1 MDAVNTFTDL
11 DRTLTEHAIP
21 MNILLT
27 GAEGNFGSEF
37 RRLTDARSDVRLI
50 PVGRGD
56 WTAVLEKMAMADVVV
71 HAASDLHTSASLA
84 PTRLLDSNVMTTAV
98 LLEAAKKLHIKRF
111 VFISSCAVYGE
122 DMRTG
127 EDSLC
132 CPITINGISK
142 YLNEKLV
149 AEFCTANAIE
159 YQIFRVFNSYGGDDR
174 FSIFS
179 KLKRA
184 LHNHTPFTLNNDGRM
199 QRDFVHVTDVA
210 SIVLNLLNA
219 RIEHTHLN
227 IGTGVATKISTL
239 VDMVQAQFPQLVIQR
254 GSTQEAEYSRADT
267 TRLREFWH
275 GDFIRIEDYVRE
287 QLAGYISL

>member
-1 MDAVNTFTDL
+1 
-11 DRTLTEHAIP
+11 

-37 RRLTDARSDVRLI
+37 CRQTDAKSGIHVI
-50 PVGRGD
+50 PVGRDD
-56 WTAVLEKMAMADVVV
+56 WTAIDEKMALADVVV
-71 HAASDLHTSASLA
+71 HAASDLRTSASLA
-84 PTRLLDSNVMTTAV
+84 PTRLLDSNVMSTAV
-98 LLEAAKKLHIKRF
+98 LLEAAQKRRVKRL
-111 VFISSCAVYGE
+111 VFLSSCAVYGE

-142 YLNEKLV
+142 HLNEKLV
-149 AEFCTANAIE
+149 AEFCTANGIE
-159 YQIFRVFNSYGGDDR
+159 YQILRVFNSYGGDDR

-184 LHNHTPFTLNNDGRM
+184 LQNGTPFTLNNDGRM
-199 QRDFVHVTDVA
+199 QRDFIHVTDVA
-210 SIVLNLLNA
+210 SVVLSLSTTSIN
-219 RIEHTHLN
+219 HTHLN
-227 IGTGVATKISTL
+227 IGTGVATKIASL
-239 VDMVQAQFPQLVIQR
+239 VDMVAVQFPQLVVQR
-254 GSTQEAEYSRADT
+254 GITQEAEYSRADT

-287 QLAGYISL
+287 QFANYVSTDRLVTRS

>member
-1 MDAVNTFTDL
+1 
-11 DRTLTEHAIP
+11 

-27 GAEGNFGSEF
+27 GVEGNFGTEF
-37 RRLTDARSDVRLI
+37 CRQTSAQKNVEVI

-56 WTAVLEKMAMADVVV
+56 WVAIDEKMALADVVV
-71 HAASDLHTSASLA
+71 HAASDLRTSASLA
-84 PTRLLDSNVMTTAV
+84 PIRLLDSNVMSTAT
-98 LLEAAKKLHIKRF
+98 LLEAAHKRQVKRL
-111 VFISSCAVYGE
+111 VFLSSCAVYGE

-142 YLNEKLV
+142 HLNEKLV
-149 AEFCTANAIE
+149 SEFCTANGIE
-159 YQIFRVFNSYGGDDR
+159 YQILRVFNSYGGDDR

-184 LHNHTPFTLNNDGRM
+184 LQNGTSFTLNNDGRM
-199 QRDFVHVTDVA
+199 QRDFIHVADVA
-210 SIVLNLLNA
+210 SVILNLLDA
-219 RIEHTHLN
+219 RVQHTHLN

-239 VDMVQAQFPQLVIQR
+239 VDMVQAQFPRLVIQR
-254 GSTQEAEYSRADT
+254 GTTQEAEYSRADT

-287 QLAGYISL
+287 QFADYISP

>member
-1 MDAVNTFTDL
+1 
-11 DRTLTEHAIP
+11 

-27 GAEGNFGSEF
+27 GAEGNFGTEF
-37 RRLTDARSDVRLI
+37 CRQTRVKSDMHVT

-56 WTAVLEKMAMADVVV
+56 WAAMDEKMASADVVV
-71 HAASDLHTSASLA
+71 HAASDLRTSASLA
-84 PTRLLDSNVMTTAV
+84 PTRLLDSNVMSTAT
-98 LLEAAKKLHIKRF
+98 LLEAAQKQRVKRF
-111 VFISSCAVYGE
+111 VFLSSCAVYGE

-142 YLNEKLV
+142 HLNEKLV
-149 AEFCTANAIE
+149 AGFCTANGIE
-159 YQIFRVFNSYGGDDR
+159 FQVLRVFNSYGGDDR

-184 LHNHTPFTLNNDGRM
+184 LQSGTPFTLNNDGRM
-199 QRDFVHVTDVA
+199 QRDFIHVTDVA
-210 SIVLNLLNA
+210 SVVLKLLGA
-219 RIEHTHLN
+219 SIQHTHLN

-254 GSTQEAEYSRADT
+254 GSIQEAEYSRADT

-275 GDFIRIEDYVRE
+275 DDFIAIEDYVRK
-287 QLAGYISL
+287 QFSAYVAA

>member
-1 MDAVNTFTDL
+1 
-11 DRTLTEHAIP
+11 

-27 GAEGNFGSEF
+27 GADGNFGCEF
-37 RRLTDARSDVRLI
+37 RQQTRAKNDVHVI
-50 PVGRGD
+50 SVGRTD
-56 WTAVLEKMAMADVVV
+56 WAAIDEKLALADVVV
-71 HAASDLHTSASLA
+71 HAASDLRTSANLE
-84 PTRLLDSNVMTTAV
+84 PTRLLDSNVMSTAT
-98 LLEAAKKLHIKRF
+98 LLEAARKRRVKRL
-111 VFISSCAVYGE
+111 VFLSSCAVYGE

-142 YLNEKLV
+142 HLNEKLV
-149 AEFCTANAIE
+149 AEFCTANGIE
-159 YQIFRVFNSYGGDDR
+159 YQILRVFNSYGGNDK

-184 LHNHTPFTLNNDGRM
+184 LQNKTPFTLNNDGRM
-199 QRDFVHVTDVA
+199 QRDFIHVADVA
-210 SIVLNLLNA
+210 SIALNLLDT
-219 RIEHTHLN
+219 RVQHTHLN

-267 TRLREFWH
+267 IRLREFWQ

-287 QLAGYISL
+287 QFAGYVSH